1 MLLSA
6 FVDGNIEHTDD
17 WLQGMVDSFYP
28 RPSAVIIRDGEKVTL
43 ELKTEEGSLNP
54 VQDVMTK
61 ENRDLVRE

>member
-1 MLLSA
+1 VLLSA

-43 ELKTEEGSLNP
+43 ELKTEEAASIRYKTL
-54 VQDVMTK
+54 
-61 ENRDLVRE
+61 